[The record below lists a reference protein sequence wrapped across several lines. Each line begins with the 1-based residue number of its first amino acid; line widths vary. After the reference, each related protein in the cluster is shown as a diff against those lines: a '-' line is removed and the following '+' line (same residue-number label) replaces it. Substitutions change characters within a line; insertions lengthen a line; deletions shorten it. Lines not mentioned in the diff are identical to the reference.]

1 MTMRLTR
8 DATLLVTLLAPLLF
22 TAQVTLAAATPHPT
36 DTAQPAPT
44 VAPTATPYP
53 TYTPAP
59 QATPVH
65 RPTLTLSSSNGTAG
79 AALLVAAADFPANG
93 TVTLSWDGQYL
104 ARDTTD
110 DAGYVVFRTAVPEGA
125 TTGPHELRAIGP
137 GHTSAAALFT
147 VTTYS
152 PVLTLTPTQGI
163 TGTQVLARASGFAP
177 ETSVAFYWDRRDAA
191 DLLGILVTGADGTA
205 QYAFAVGEPRPTL
218 TSPLRATPGAH
229 TVYAVEAR
237 PALSAHAP
245 FSVPVLAT
253 GTGGPS
259 VPGNPCAEGEFALS
273 IPLPVIGG
281 TICVPTTSFIGDVVT
296 GLANLLVGAV
306 GTVMSPFTNALTIEP
321 RIDTSLVGADLFHYA
336 YGLGIGIAGSFYVLA
351 GLHYL
356 RNATRK
362 DFEPFFSLQDAVLGG
377 LYMGGM
383 PLWTPILFTTGQW
396 LTDRIKNH
404 VGALAL
410 ASLGRVFSD
419 LVKAIA
425 GSPGMA
431 IVDLFTG
438 VLMFVFG
445 LLVGLIRLIGVYG
458 LGWLYIV
465 GVMAMATWIYPVTRG
480 IATRWFAAFCAI
492 LLWPVG
498 WAVALQIIA
507 VVWLWLPTSDPAWNN
522 PLMQALSAVSALVLL
537 FVTPRLVDMLIGTGI
552 AGVSGAYAL
561 TEGIIGGLVGGATA
575 ALSRGKRGAG

>member
-1 MTMRLTR
+1 MRYLR
-8 DATLLVTLLAPLLF
+8 YATALVTLLTPVLL
-22 TAQVTLAAATPHPT
+22 TAQVVRAAGAPHPT

-44 VAPTATPYP
+44 ASPYP

-59 QATPVH
+59 SATAVH
-65 RPTLTLSSSNGTAG
+65 RPTLTLSSSNGRAS
-79 AALLVAAADFPANG
+79 AALLAAAADFPANG

-104 ARDTTD
+104 ARATADDT
-110 DAGYVVFRTAVPEGA
+110 GYVTIRTAVPA
-125 TTGPHELRAIGP
+125 TAPSGPHEVRAIGP
-137 GHTSAAALFT
+137 GYTAAAALFT
-147 VTTYS
+147 VTTYN
-152 PVLTLTPTQGI
+152 PALTLNPTQGI
-163 TGTQVLARASGFAP
+163 TGTQVEARASGFAP
-177 ETSVAFYWDRRDAA
+177 ARSVAFYWDRRDPSG
-191 DLLGILVTGADGTA
+191 LLGILVTGADGTV
-205 QYAFAVGEPRPTL
+205 QHTFAVGEPRATL
-218 TSPLRATPGAH
+218 TTPLRATPGAH
-229 TVYAVEAR
+229 TVYAVEAT
-237 PALSAHAP
+237 PDLLAHAP
-245 FSVPVLAT
+245 FDVPVLAT
-253 GTGGPS
+253 GAGGPKN
-259 VPGNPCAEGEFALS
+259 PGNPCGEGEFALPV
-273 IPLPVIGG
+273 PLPVIGG
-281 TICVPTTSFIGDVVT
+281 TVCVPTTSFIGDVLSA
-296 GLANLLVGAV
+296 LANLLVGAV
-306 GTVMSPFTNALTIEP
+306 STVMSPFTNALTIEP

-362 DFEPFFSLQDAVLGG
+362 DFEPFFTLQDAVLGG

-383 PLWTPILFTTGQW
+383 PLWTPILFNTGQW

-404 VGALAL
+404 VGALAM

-419 LVKAIA
+419 LVKAIGGNA
-425 GSPGMA
+425 GLA

-507 VVWLWLPTSDPAWNN
+507 VVWLWLPTSDPAWDN

-575 ALSRGKRGAG
+575 ALSRGRKGAG